1 MRIPRIKLSDRTAV
15 YHCISR
21 IVGGQFLLDDIGKE
35 KLRQLLW
42 KQAAFCGVDII
53 TYCLMSNH
61 FHVLARISKPDAV
74 GDSVLKQR
82 VEQFYGKKALLTQ
95 LINQSLKQKGSIPE
109 DVRQSLLERMGDV
122 SVFIKELKQRFSRWY
137 NKQHG
142 RFGTLWAER
151 FKSVLVEDKPSV
163 VRAVAA
169 YIDLN
174 PIRAGIVADPKEY
187 RFCGYAEAV
196 AGNAQVRSRILNF
209 EGNDDW
215 RKAGAQYRKALFV
228 GAGVSGSSSK
238 EVLSRKQIFK
248 VLEQGGELSEA
259 EVLRL
264 RIRYMSDG
272 VALGSRSFVNEVF
285 TTFRDRFG
293 AKRKSGARSIRK
305 LPFSDLC
312 TLRALRVSAIE

>member
-1 MRIPRIKLSDRTAV
+1 MRMPRIKLTDQTAV

-21 IVGGQFLLDDIGKE
+21 IVGGQFLLDDLGKD

-42 KQAAFCGVDII
+42 TQAAFCGVDII

-61 FHVLARISKPDAV
+61 FHVLVRISKPEEVD
-74 GDSVLKQR
+74 DSALQKR
-82 VEQFYGKKALLTQ
+82 VEQFYGKKGLLTQ
-95 LINQSLKQKGSIPE
+95 LINQSLEQKGSISK

-122 SVFIKELKQRFSRWY
+122 SVFVKELKQRFSRWY

-151 FKSVLVEDKPSV
+151 FKSVLVEDQPST

-174 PIRAGIVADPKEY
+174 PIRAGIVEDPKEY
-187 RFCGYAEAV
+187 RFCGYAEAI
-196 AGNAQVRSRILNF
+196 AGNVRARSGILSF
-209 EGNDDW
+209 EEEEDW
-215 RKAGAQYRKALFV
+215 RKAGAQYRKELFV

-238 EVLSRKQIFK
+238 KVLSRKQILK
-248 VLEQGGELSEA
+248 VLEQGGELSRAEA
-259 EVLRL
+259 LRL

-272 VALGSRSFVNEVF
+272 VALGSRVFVNEVF
-285 TTFRDRFG
+285 AKFRDRFG
-293 AKRKSGARSIRK
+293 AKRKSGARMLRN